1 MNHQPHEHIA
11 ISVRAAQAPDLD
23 CLLEFNTAMALETEG
38 RTLEQARLRAGVQAV
53 IENSAR
59 GFYLVGE
66 VQDGQKAFVAGQL
79 LITYEWSDWRNAN
92 FWWIQSVYVHED
104 WRHRG
109 IFRALYQHVYDQAQA
124 RHDVCGVRLYVEQE
138 NVGAQKVYGKMG
150 LTDTLYRI
158 MERDFVLSHQLKD
171 SKHIP

>member
-1 MNHQPHEHIA
+1 MNHQSHEQ
-11 ISVRAAQAPDLD
+11 ISVSIRAALLPDLD
-23 CLLEFNTAMALETEG
+23 SLVQFNAAMALETEA
-38 RTLEQARLRAGVQAV
+38 RTLEQTRLRAGVQAV
-53 IENSAR
+53 LENSAR

-66 VQDGQKAFVAGQL
+66 VQESQKTLVVGQL

-92 FWWIQSVYVHED
+92 FWWIQSVYVHEG

-109 IFRALYQHVYDQAQA
+109 VFRALYQHVNDLARA

-150 LTDTLYRI
+150 LTDTPYRM